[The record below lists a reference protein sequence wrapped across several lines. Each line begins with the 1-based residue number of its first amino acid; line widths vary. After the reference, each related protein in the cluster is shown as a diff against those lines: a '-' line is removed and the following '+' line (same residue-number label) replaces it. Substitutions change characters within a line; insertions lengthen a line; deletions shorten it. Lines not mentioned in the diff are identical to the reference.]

1 MLEPARREDHGA
13 RRLVLGFDAG
23 CAACSHLAR
32 SIGERVGD
40 KLEVRS
46 LHHPQVEHWREHALG
61 EDAPWAPTL
70 FEVGGV
76 HEVKAWTGPRMAVR
90 LARALGPVSTWRVM
104 QALGETGV
112 PKEAAIGP
120 PVAEGGATGMSRGQF
135 LKGLGGTALALGV
148 LSGTTSTVRAAET
161 EVDFDG
167 LVEVFSAIEEIP
179 ASVIM
184 RGDEATRRW
193 LVRRLQASDGTQRQG
208 VLGCAAAIGTAL
220 VLNAIAVS
228 KILKIRAA
236 IKAVGGVRNFARI
249 LVRAYW
255 RARRRGYSRWGAIKY
270 AAKRAAQISGRDIVD
285 ALLSLFS
292 LGAVVDACF

>member
-1 MLEPARREDHGA
+1 MLEPERREAQSA
-13 RRLVLGFDAG
+13 RRLVLGFDGG
-23 CAACSHLAR
+23 CATCSDLAR
-32 SIGERVGD
+32 RIEGQVGD

-46 LHHPQVEHWREHALG
+46 LHHPQVEHWREQALG
-61 EDAPWAPTL
+61 ENAPWAPTL

-104 QALGETGV
+104 QALGEVGV
-112 PKEAAIGP
+112 PKVAAIGP
-120 PVAEGGATGMSRGQF
+120 PVADGGAAGMSRGQF
-135 LKGLGGTALALGV
+135 LKGLGGAALAFGV
-148 LSGTTSTVRAAET
+148 LSGTTSPARAAET

-179 ASVIM
+179 ASVIA

-193 LVRRLQASDGTQRQG
+193 LARRLQASDGPQRQG

-236 IKAVGGVRNFARI
+236 IRAVGGVRNFARI
-249 LVRAYW
+249 LVSAYW
-255 RARRRGYSRWGAIKY
+255 KARRWGYSRWGAIKY
-270 AAKRAAQISGRDIVD
+270 AAKRAAQVSGKDIVD

-292 LGAVVDACF
+292 LGSVVDACF